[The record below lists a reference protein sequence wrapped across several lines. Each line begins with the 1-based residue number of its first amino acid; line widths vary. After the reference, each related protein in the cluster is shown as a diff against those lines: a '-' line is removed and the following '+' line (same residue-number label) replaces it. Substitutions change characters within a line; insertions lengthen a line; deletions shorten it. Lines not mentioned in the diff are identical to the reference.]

1 MNVKFNGNPITLAG
15 TPVKVGDTAP
25 DFTCVANNLT
35 PISLKDTS
43 GKRVFVAV
51 PSVDTATCDMEVRRF
66 NQEAAKLEGVT
77 IFTISMDLPFAQAR
91 WCGAAGITSVIT
103 ISDYKDRSFGQ
114 NYGCYM
120 EDLGLLARAVF
131 VIDESNKVTHVEY
144 CEEVTAE
151 PNYDAALNALK

>member
-1 MNVKFNGNPITLAG
+1 MNVKFNGNPITLVG
-15 TPVKVGDTAP
+15 NPVKVGDTAP

-35 PISLKDTS
+35 PVSLKDTS
-43 GKRVFVAV
+43 GKRVFVVV

-77 IFTISMDLPFAQAR
+77 IYTISMDLPFAQAR
-91 WCGAAGITSVIT
+91 WCGAAGITSVVT
-103 ISDYKDRSFGQ
+103 ISDFKDRSFGQ

-120 EDLGLLARAVF
+120 KELGLLARSVF

-151 PNYDAALNALK
+151 PNYEAVLKALK